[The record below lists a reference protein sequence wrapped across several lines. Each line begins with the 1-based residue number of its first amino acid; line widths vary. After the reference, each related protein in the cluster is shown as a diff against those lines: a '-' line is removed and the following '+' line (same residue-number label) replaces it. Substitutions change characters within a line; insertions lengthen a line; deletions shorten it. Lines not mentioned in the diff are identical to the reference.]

1 MEINTKRLGGEKMSF
16 IVAID
21 GPAGSGKGTI
31 TKQVGERLGLINIDT
46 GAMFR
51 CVTLNMLEKGIQVE
65 EENKIKEMLAQIEMD
80 LKENGEIFLNG
91 KDVTKRIRENDINH
105 FISPISMIPMVR
117 QKLLDL
123 QRKMAEGRNVIM
135 EGRDIGTVV
144 FPNADVKIYLDASP
158 EERARRRVQ
167 QNQEKGILTSYEEV
181 LKSIKDRDEKD
192 KTREIAPLR
201 QAEDAI
207 YIDSTNMTVEEVTDE
222 IVRIVKVRQGK
233 EQ

>member
-1 MEINTKRLGGEKMSF
+1 MSF

-31 TKQVGERLGLINIDT
+31 TKQVGERLELINIDT

-65 EENKIKEMLAQIEMD
+65 EENKIKEMLAQIEID

-105 FISPISMIPMVR
+105 FISPISMIPIVR
-117 QKLLDL
+117 QKLLEL

-167 QNQEKGILTSYEEV
+167 QNQEKGMLTSYEEV
-181 LKSIKDRDEKD
+181 LKSIKNRDEKD

-207 YIDSTNMTVEEVTDE
+207 YMDSTNMTVEEVTNE
-222 IVRIVKVRQGK
+222 IVRIVKARQGK
-233 EQ
+233 QQ

>member
-1 MEINTKRLGGEKMSF
+1 MSF

-51 CVTLNMLEKGIQVE
+51 CVTLNMIEKGIGVK
-65 EENKIKEMLAQIEMD
+65 EENKIKEMLEKIEID
-80 LKENGEIFLNG
+80 LKENGKVFLNG

-105 FISPISMIPMVR
+105 FISPISIIPMVR
-117 QKLLDL
+117 QKLLEI
-123 QRKMAEGRNVIM
+123 QRKMAEGKNIIM
-135 EGRDIGTVV
+135 EGRDIGTVI
-144 FPNADVKIYLDASP
+144 FPNADIKIYLDASP

-181 LKSIKDRDEKD
+181 LKSIKDRDQKD
-192 KTREIAPLR
+192 KTRKIAPLR
-201 QAEDAI
+201 KAEDAI
-207 YIDSTNMTVEEVTDE
+207 YMDSTNMTIEEVTNE
-222 IVRIVKVRQGK
+222 MVKMIKQRYK
-233 EQ
+233 NSEK

>member
-1 MEINTKRLGGEKMSF
+1 MSF

-65 EENKIKEMLAQIEMD
+65 EENKIEEMLAQIEID
-80 LKENGEIFLNG
+80 LKENGEVFLNG
-91 KDVTKRIRENDINH
+91 KDVTKRIREKDINEC
-105 FISPISMIPMVR
+105 ISPISMIPIVR
-117 QKLLDL
+117 QKLLHL

-135 EGRDIGTVV
+135 EGRDIGTIV

-167 QNQEKGILTSYEEV
+167 QNQEKGILTSYEEI
-181 LKSIKDRDEKD
+181 LKSIKNRDEKD

-207 YIDSTNMTVEEVTDE
+207 YMDSTNMTVEEVTDE
-222 IVRIVKVRQGK
+222 IVRMVKAKQGK
-233 EQ
+233 KQ

>member
-1 MEINTKRLGGEKMSF
+1 MQKGGKKMSF

-21 GPAGSGKGTI
+21 GPAGSGKGTV

-65 EENKIKEMLAQIEMD
+65 EENKIKEMLGQIEID
-80 LKENGEIFLNG
+80 LKENGEVFLNG
-91 KDVTKRIRENDINH
+91 KDVTKRIREKDINEY
-105 FISPISMIPMVR
+105 ISPISMIPMVR

-144 FPNADVKIYLDASP
+144 FPYADVKIYLDASP
-158 EERARRRVQ
+158 EERAKRRVQ
-167 QNQEKGILTSYEEV
+167 QNQEKGILTSYEEI
-181 LKSIKDRDEKD
+181 LKSIKNRDEKD

-207 YIDSTNMTVEEVTDE
+207 YMDSTNMTVEEVTDE
-222 IVRIVKVRQGK
+222 IVRIVKVKQGK

>member
-1 MEINTKRLGGEKMSF
+1 MSF

-91 KDVTKRIRENDINH
+91 NDINH

-167 QNQEKGILTSYEEV
+167 QNQEKGMLTSYEDV
-181 LKSIKDRDEKD
+181 LKSIKNRDEKD

-207 YIDSTNMTVEEVTDE
+207 YMDSTNMTVEEVTNE
-222 IVRIVKVRQGK
+222 IVKIVKARQGK

>member
-1 MEINTKRLGGEKMSF
+1 MSF

-31 TKQVGERLGLINIDT
+31 TKQVGERLELINIDT

-65 EENKIKEMLAQIEMD
+65 EENKIKEMLAQIEID

-105 FISPISMIPMVR
+105 FISPISMIPIVR
-117 QKLLDL
+117 QKLLEL

-144 FPNADVKIYLDASP
+144 FPNADVKIYLDALP

-167 QNQEKGILTSYEEV
+167 QNQEKGMLTSYEEV
-181 LKSIKDRDEKD
+181 LKSIKNRDEKD

-207 YIDSTNMTVEEVTDE
+207 YMDSTNMTVEEVTNE
-222 IVRIVKVRQGK
+222 IVRIVKARQGK
-233 EQ
+233 QQ

>member
-1 MEINTKRLGGEKMSF
+1 MSF

-31 TKQVGERLGLINIDT
+31 TQQVGERLGLINIDT

-167 QNQEKGILTSYEEV
+167 QNQEKGMLTSYEDV
-181 LKSIKDRDEKD
+181 LKSIKNRDEKD

-207 YIDSTNMTVEEVTDE
+207 YMDSTNMTVEEVTNE
-222 IVRIVKVRQGK
+222 IVKIVKARQGK

>member
-1 MEINTKRLGGEKMSF
+1 MSF

-117 QKLLDL
+117 QKLLEL

-167 QNQEKGILTSYEEV
+167 QNQEKGMLTSYEDV
-181 LKSIKDRDEKD
+181 LKSIKNRDEKD

-207 YIDSTNMTVEEVTDE
+207 YMDSTNMTVEEVTNE
-222 IVRIVKVRQGK
+222 IVKIVKARQGK